1 MAWRNPYKFDKE
13 VPEVPDTDIWDIFKD
28 VMANTAGTSLS
39 NAGKTIGTTI
49 GDINQKVNTSLY
61 NAGVGIGN
69 YLNGKPQAPQPVTYR
84 PKDRSY
90 YKQPVTAFENQLL
103 KDSPE
108 AFYAKKVADR
118 AKVNAQVV
126 TAPKPVNPNAGI
138 INRYNYYENQK
149 TPLSAQKRVGTMGET
164 YGTTENKLWQKAKI
178 GSMGETYN
186 ASTAIQRYNTAYT
199 NFKDWLK
206 SMTIPTGYT
215 APTGTGTGSGYG
227 GGYYYG
233 GGGGGGYKPSPSPWY
248 MELTNWKI

>member
-1 MAWRNPYKFDKE
+1 MAWRNPYKLDKE
-13 VPEVPDTDIWDIFKD
+13 VPDPNQPLYDFEPVDYGTGWAGLMNGAKYERPRFASYAPGNEVTYQNRGYLASDIQ
-28 VMANTAGTSLS
+28 LS
-39 NAGKTIGTTI
+39 N
-49 GDINQKVNTSLY
+49 
-61 NAGVGIGN
+61 
-69 YLNGKPQAPQPVTYR
+69 LNGNFEKPSPIE
-84 PKDRSY
+84 
-90 YKQPVTAFENQLL
+90 YK
-103 KDSPE
+103 
-108 AFYAKKVADR
+108 
-118 AKVNAQVV
+118 
-126 TAPKPVNPNAGI
+126 KPVNAGYLASDVQIAQFVPTKVSPATNFGVKSGKGKVAPMPPANTNAGI

-206 SMTIPTGYT
+206 STTVTTGYS
-215 APTGTGTGSGYG
+215 APPTTGAGSGYG

-233 GGGGGGYKPSPSPWY
+233 GGGGGSYKPTPSPWY

>member
-1 MAWRNPYKFDKE
+1 MAWRNPYKLDPQQPEYNPDEAIRMQASVLTGLNPLHAWGLWTDKDLTLE
-13 VPEVPDTDIWDIFKD
+13 AKAE
-28 VMANTAGTSLS
+28 
-39 NAGKTIGTTI
+39 
-49 GDINQKVNTSLY
+49 
-61 NAGVGIGN
+61 
-69 YLNGKPQAPQPVTYR
+69 PVTYR

-149 TPLSAQKRVGTMGET
+149 TPLTAQKRVGTMGET
-164 YGTTENKLWQKAKI
+164 YGTTENKLWQKAKV

-186 ASTAIQRYNTAYT
+186 ASTALQRYNTAYT

-206 SMTIPTGYT
+206 SMTIPIGYT
-215 APTGTGTGSGYG
+215 APTGTNTNSGYG

-233 GGGGGGYKPSPSPWY
+233 GGGGGSYKPTPSPWY